1 MESFSPEDGSK
12 IVHLIICKFAIPMN
26 ISSSTKEEISLKKFK
41 EKVIDDFRIV
51 SLSREISVQGRREV
65 LLGKG
70 KFGIFGDGKELP
82 QIVMSHFFKDGDFRS
97 GYYRDQTLLIS
108 QNLLKAREIFAAVYG
123 HPDKVYER
131 MSGGRQMAGHF
142 LTNTIDENDKWLDQT
157 KQKNH
162 ISDISPTAS
171 QMSRLVGL
179 GLASKIYRDNKVV
192 NSNNFSKNGNEI
204 VWGTIGNAST
214 SEGIF
219 FEAINACGVLQI
231 PAVISIWDDD
241 FGISVHNKDHTT
253 KESIS
258 KVLSGFKI
266 SQKSSGIEILEV
278 KGWDYQSLMKTYSYA
293 ESIARK
299 HHIPVIIHVTELT
312 QPLGHSTSG
321 SHERYKSEERLE
333 WESDND
339 CNKKFEKWILKNKLC
354 STKKIKNI
362 KDEIKKYVKEEKR
375 LAWDLYKRPI
385 NQAKNN
391 LIDTINNLEKPLND
405 KFVNELF
412 LNIEDTNFSELI
424 KICRK
429 IIYQLEGGESNDKK
443 NLINW
448 KNKYLNILTEKY
460 STNLY
465 SINFDILKDIDIKK
479 PKYSDS
485 KEMVDGRII
494 IRDNFDKLLEKNSR
508 LFIFGEDVGKI
519 GDVNQGLEGL
529 QKKHGKNRVFDTG
542 IRESTIVGQGIGMSM
557 RGLRPIAEIQY
568 LDYILYALQILSDDL
583 ATLTYRTLGGQKA
596 PLIVR
601 TRGHRLEGIWHSG
614 SPLGG
619 MLSFLKGIFIL
630 TPRNMTQ
637 AAGFYNS
644 LLDIDQPAIV
654 IEPLNGY
661 RIKEELPI
669 NYAEFKTPIGSVE
682 VIKSGTDI
690 TIISYGSTL
699 NIVYEVAKELINYN
713 IDCEV
718 IDIQSLIPF
727 DIDMDISKSIIKT
740 NRLLIIDE
748 DVPGGGSSF
757 ILQELLNKQDIYRHL
772 DSEPSLLTANDH
784 RPPYGS
790 DGDYIS
796 KPSFEDIFEKI
807 YLIMNEANPGK
818 FKKLN

>member
-1 MESFSPEDGSK
+1 MS
-12 IVHLIICKFAIPMN
+12 

-41 EKVIDDFRIV
+41 EKVLEDFRAI

-65 LLGKG
+65 LQGKG

-82 QIVMSHFFKDGDFRS
+82 QIVMSHFFKNGDFRS
-97 GYYRDQTLLIS
+97 GYYRDQTLLLS
-108 QNLLKAREIFAAVYG
+108 QDLLTGREIFSALYG

-131 MSGGRQMAGHF
+131 MSGGRQMSGHF
-142 LTNTIDENDKWLDQT
+142 LTHTIDENDNWIDQT

-179 GLASKIYRDNKVV
+179 GLASKIYRDNTV
-192 NSNNFSKNGNEI
+192 NNSQKFSNNGNEI

-214 SEGIF
+214 SQGVF
-219 FEAINACGVLQI
+219 FEAVNACGVLQI

-241 FGISVHNKDHTT
+241 YGISVHNKDHTT

-258 KVLSGFKI
+258 KALSGFKVT
-266 SQKSSGIEILEV
+266 SESSGIEILEV
-278 KGWDYQSLMKTYSYA
+278 KGWDYQSLIKTYSYA
-293 ESIARK
+293 ERVARD

-321 SHERYKSEERLE
+321 SHERYKTEERLK

-339 CNKKFEKWILKNKLC
+339 CNNKFEDWIINNKL
-354 STKKIKNI
+354 SSKRKLDNI
-362 KDEIKKYVKEEKR
+362 KKEISNYVKEEKR
-375 LAWDLYKRPI
+375 LAWDLYLRPI
-385 NQAKNN
+385 KEAKSD
-391 LIDTINNLEKPLND
+391 LIETINSLSITISKDKLNEMFNNVD
-405 KFVNELF
+405 
-412 LNIEDTNFSELI
+412 DYNFSEII
-424 KICRK
+424 KICRR
-429 IIYQLEGGESNDKK
+429 ITYQLEAGESDDRNK
-443 NLINW
+443 LVNW
-448 KNKYLNILTEKY
+448 KNKYMNILSEKY
-460 STNLY
+460 SSNLY
-465 SINFDILKDIDIKK
+465 SINFDVLKEIDNS
-479 PKYSDS
+479 PPVYSDDN
-485 KEMVDGRII
+485 ELVDGRII
-494 IRDNFDKLLEKNSR
+494 IRDNFDKLLEKNNR
-508 LFIFGEDVGKI
+508 IFIFGEDVGMI

-529 QKKHGKNRVFDTG
+529 QKKYGKNRVFDTG

-583 ATLTYRTLGGQKA
+583 ATLTFRTHGGQKA

-619 MLSFLKGIFIL
+619 ILNFLRGIFVL
-630 TPRNMTQ
+630 TPRNMTK

-644 LLDIDQPAIV
+644 LLDIDQPAVV

-661 RIKEELPI
+661 RTKEKLPI
-669 NYAEFKTPIGSVE
+669 NYGEFKTPLGEIE
-682 VIKSGTDI
+682 VLKEGNDI
-690 TIISYGSTL
+690 TLVSYGSTV
-699 NIVYEVAKELINYN
+699 NIVNKVAKEIQKFN

-718 IDIQSLIPF
+718 IDLQSLIPF
-727 DIDMDISKSIIKT
+727 DLSKNISKSIIKT
-740 NRLLIIDE
+740 NRLMIIDE

-757 ILQELLNKQDIYRHL
+757 ILQELLNSQDIYEHL
-772 DSEPSLLTANDH
+772 DSKPCLLTAKEH

-796 KPSFEDIFEKI
+796 KPSFEDIFEEV
-807 YLIMNEANPGK
+807 YTVMNEANPSK
-818 FKKLN
+818 YKKLI

>member
-1 MESFSPEDGSK
+1 MS
-12 IVHLIICKFAIPMN
+12 

-41 EKVIDDFRIV
+41 EKVLEDYRTV

-65 LLGKG
+65 LQGKG

-82 QIVMSHFFKDGDFRS
+82 QIVMSHFFKNGDFRS

-108 QNLLKAREIFAAVYG
+108 QGLLTGREIFSALYG

-131 MSGGRQMAGHF
+131 MSGGRQMSGHF
-142 LTNTIDENDKWLDQT
+142 LTHTIDENDNWIDQT
-157 KQKNH
+157 RQKNH

-179 GLASKIYRDNKVV
+179 GLASKIYRDNTV
-192 NSNNFSKNGNEI
+192 NNSQKFSNNGNEI

-214 SEGIF
+214 SQGVF
-219 FEAINACGVLQI
+219 FEAVNACGVLQI

-241 FGISVHNKDHTT
+241 YGISVHNKDHTT

-258 KVLSGFKI
+258 KALSGFKVT
-266 SQKSSGIEILEV
+266 SESSGIEILEV
-278 KGWDYQSLMKTYSYA
+278 KGWDYQSLIKTYSYA
-293 ESIARK
+293 ERIARD

-321 SHERYKSEERLE
+321 SHERYKTEERLK

-339 CNKKFEKWILKNKLC
+339 CNKKFEEWIINNKL
-354 STKKIKNI
+354 SSKKKLDNI
-362 KDEIKKYVKEEKR
+362 KKEISSYVKEEKR
-375 LAWDLYKRPI
+375 LAWDLYLRPI
-385 NQAKNN
+385 KEAKSD
-391 LIDTINNLEKPLND
+391 LIETINSLSITINKDKLND
-405 KFVNELF
+405 MFNNV
-412 LNIEDTNFSELI
+412 EDDNFSEII
-424 KICRK
+424 KICRRITYK
-429 IIYQLEGGESNDKK
+429 LEPGESDDRNK
-443 NLINW
+443 LVNW
-448 KNKYLNILTEKY
+448 KNKYMNILSEKY
-460 STNLY
+460 SSNLY
-465 SINFDILKDIDIKK
+465 SINFDVLKEIDNSK
-479 PKYSDS
+479 PIYSDDN
-485 KEMVDGRII
+485 EFVDGRII
-494 IRDNFDKLLEKNSR
+494 IRDNFDKLLEKNNR
-508 LFIFGEDVGKI
+508 IFIFGEDVGMI

-529 QKKHGKNRVFDTG
+529 QKKYGKNRVFDTG

-583 ATLTYRTLGGQKA
+583 ATLTFRTHGGQKA

-619 MLSFLKGIFIL
+619 ILNFLRGIFVL
-630 TPRNMTQ
+630 TPRNMTK

-644 LLDIDQPAIV
+644 LLDIDQPAVV

-661 RIKEELPI
+661 RTKEKLPI
-669 NYAEFKTPIGSVE
+669 NYGEFKTPLGEIE
-682 VIKSGTDI
+682 VLKEGNDI
-690 TIISYGSTL
+690 TLVSYGSTV
-699 NIVYEVAKELINYN
+699 NIVNKVAKEIQNFN

-718 IDIQSLIPF
+718 IDLQSLIPF
-727 DIDMDISKSIIKT
+727 DLSKNISKSIIKT
-740 NRLLIIDE
+740 NRLMIIDE
-748 DVPGGGSSF
+748 DVPGGASSF
-757 ILQELLNKQDIYRHL
+757 ILQELLNSQDIYEHL
-772 DSEPSLLTANDH
+772 DSKPCLVTAKEH

-796 KPSFEDIFEKI
+796 KPSFEDIFEEI
-807 YLIMNEANPGK
+807 YTVMNEANPSK
-818 FKKLN
+818 YKKLI

>member
-1 MESFSPEDGSK
+1 MS
-12 IVHLIICKFAIPMN
+12 

-41 EKVIDDFRIV
+41 EKVLDDYRTA

-65 LLGKG
+65 LQGKG

-82 QIVMSHFFKDGDFRS
+82 QIVMSHFFKNGDFRS
-97 GYYRDQTLLIS
+97 GYYRDQTLLLS
-108 QNLLKAREIFAAVYG
+108 QDLLTGREIFSALYG

-131 MSGGRQMAGHF
+131 MSGGRQMSGHF
-142 LTNTIDENDKWLDQT
+142 LTHTIDENDNWIDQT
-157 KQKNH
+157 KHKNH

-179 GLASKIYRDNKVV
+179 GLASKIYRHNTV
-192 NSNNFSKNGNEI
+192 NNSQKFSNNGNEI

-214 SEGIF
+214 SQGVF
-219 FEAINACGVLQI
+219 FEAVNACGVLQI

-241 FGISVHNKDHTT
+241 YGISVHNKDHTT

-258 KVLSGFKI
+258 KALSGFKLT
-266 SQKSSGIEILEV
+266 SESSGIEILEV
-278 KGWDYQSLMKTYSYA
+278 KGWDYQSLIKTYSYA
-293 ESIARK
+293 ERIARD

-321 SHERYKSEERLE
+321 SHERYKTEERLK

-339 CNKKFEKWILKNKLC
+339 CNKKFEEWIINNKL
-354 STKKIKNI
+354 SSKKKLDNI
-362 KDEIKKYVKEEKR
+362 KKEISNYVKEEKR
-375 LAWDLYKRPI
+375 LAWDLYLRPI
-385 NQAKNN
+385 KEAKSD
-391 LIDTINNLEKPLND
+391 LIETINSLSITINKDKLND
-405 KFVNELF
+405 MFNNV
-412 LNIEDTNFSELI
+412 EDDNFSEII
-424 KICRK
+424 KICRGITYK
-429 IIYQLEGGESNDKK
+429 LEPGESDDRNK
-443 NLINW
+443 LVNW
-448 KNKYLNILTEKY
+448 KNKYMNILSEKY
-460 STNLY
+460 SSNLY
-465 SINFDILKDIDIKK
+465 SINFDVLKEIDNSK
-479 PKYSDS
+479 PIYSDDN
-485 KEMVDGRII
+485 ELVDGRII
-494 IRDNFDKLLEKNSR
+494 IRDNFDKLLEKNNR
-508 LFIFGEDVGKI
+508 IFIFGEDVGMI

-529 QKKHGKNRVFDTG
+529 QKKYGKNRVFDTG

-583 ATLTYRTLGGQKA
+583 ATLTFRTHGGQKA

-619 MLSFLKGIFIL
+619 ILNFLRGIFVL
-630 TPRNMTQ
+630 TPRNMTK

-644 LLDIDQPAIV
+644 LLDIDQPAVV

-661 RIKEELPI
+661 RTKEKLPI
-669 NYAEFKTPIGSVE
+669 NYGEFKTPLGEIE
-682 VIKSGTDI
+682 VLKEGNDI
-690 TIISYGSTL
+690 TLVSYGSTV
-699 NIVYEVAKELINYN
+699 NIVNKVAKEIQNFN

-718 IDIQSLIPF
+718 IDLQSLIPF
-727 DIDMDISKSIIKT
+727 DLSKNISKSIIKT
-740 NRLLIIDE
+740 NRLMIIDE

-757 ILQELLNKQDIYRHL
+757 ILQELLNSQDIYEHL
-772 DSEPSLLTANDH
+772 DSKPCLVTAKEH

-796 KPSFEDIFEKI
+796 KPSFEDIFEEV
-807 YLIMNEANPGK
+807 YTVMNEANPSK
-818 FKKLN
+818 YKKLI